1 MHITVN
7 DTTLYFDVEGSELV
21 ADGPHMRER
30 PVVLALHGGPG
41 LDHAGFKPYLSA
53 LADTAQ
59 IIYLDLR
66 GQGRSGRPP
75 LDTCTMEQMV
85 DDVAAFCR
93 SLGITQP
100 AVLGHSFGGFVALH
114 LALRHPAVV
123 GQLILV
129 DTAASSDDM
138 GDAMTVIEE
147 RHGAAARAAA
157 EQVFSG
163 QISEATM
170 GDFQRYVLPAYVWD
184 SAKLPILAETMG
196 RMIVNP
202 ELMASYFA
210 DPSSGF
216 DLRSRL
222 GEIHAPALVVVGDYD
237 WLLPPA
243 ASQAIA
249 SGIPEAELV
258 IIPEAGHLPFVE
270 QTELFLAAVRRFIA
284 TPAPVGIG
292 GI

>member
-1 MHITVN
+1 MHVTLN
-7 DTTLYFDVEGSELV
+7 DTTLYFDVDGSGLV
-21 ADGPHMRER
+21 PDGPHMRER

-59 IIYLDLR
+59 VMYLDLR
-66 GQGRSGRPP
+66 GQGRSGRSP
-75 LDTCTMEQMV
+75 LDTCTMEQMA

-93 SLGITQP
+93 LLGISQP

-114 LALRHPAVV
+114 LALQHPDVV

-138 GDAMTVIEE
+138 GDAMTVIEQ

-157 EQVFSG
+157 EKVFSG
-163 QISEATM
+163 EISEATM
-170 GDFQRYVLPAYVWD
+170 GEFFQRVMPTYVWD
-184 SAKLPILAETMG
+184 QAKLPTLYETMG

-210 DPSSGF
+210 DPTSSF

-222 GEIHAPALVVVGDYD
+222 GEIRAPALVVVGEYD
-237 WLLPPA
+237 WLLPPV
-243 ASQAIA
+243 ASRGMAQ
-249 SGIPEAELV
+249 GIPEAELV
-258 IIPEAGHLPFVE
+258 IVPEAGHLPFIE
-270 QTELFLAAVRRFIA
+270 QPESFLAAMRRFLS
-284 TPAPVGIG
+284 TPVPAGVG